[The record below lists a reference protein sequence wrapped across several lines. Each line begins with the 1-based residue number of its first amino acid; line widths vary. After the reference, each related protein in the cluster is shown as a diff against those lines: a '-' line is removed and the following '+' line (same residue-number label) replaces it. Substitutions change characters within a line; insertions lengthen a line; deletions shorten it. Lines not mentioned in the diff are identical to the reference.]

1 MPRRIIN
8 ARSTLDQFIT
18 RLIKENSDHKK
29 YGPFPAMAY
38 AHLGR
43 LLGESVC
50 ERTGSLTKRLMDKRS
65 TSLGDEKLDQRAT
78 LNFNQN
84 FYERAVEVFDFL
96 FFPKHWIHEKS
107 ETHFTMLLGR

>member
-1 MPRRIIN
+1 MDRR
-8 ARSTLDQFIT
+8 
-18 RLIKENSDHKK
+18 
-29 YGPFPAMAY
+29 
-38 AHLGR
+38 
-43 LLGESVC
+43 
-50 ERTGSLTKRLMDKRS
+50 